1 MLWIVVT
8 SPVFLSDEATF
19 LHRLLANGVDI
30 IHLRKPGASAAD
42 CARLLEE
49 LSAED
54 RSHIVVHDFWRSLMV
69 CAEYTLTRAETLCPK
84 VTAVMSAV
92 RVILLKR

>member
-1 MLWIVVT
+1 MLVT

-54 RSHIVVHDFWRSLMV
+54 RSHIVVHDFFELAELMF

>member
-42 CARLLEE
+42 YARLLEE

-54 RSHIVVHDFWRSLMV
+54 RSHIVVHDFF
-69 CAEYTLTRAETLCPK
+69 
-84 VTAVMSAV
+84 
-92 RVILLKR
+92 